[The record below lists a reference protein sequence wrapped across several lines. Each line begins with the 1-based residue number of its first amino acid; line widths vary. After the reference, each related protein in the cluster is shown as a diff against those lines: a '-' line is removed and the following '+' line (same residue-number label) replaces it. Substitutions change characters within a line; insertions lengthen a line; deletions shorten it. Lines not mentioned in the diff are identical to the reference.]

1 MVTHVID
8 TGEKFALQYSKIL
21 SFLLLVSLT
30 LQKNEKHERSPAFV
44 KKKIQKWANRGILQ

>member
-44 KKKIQKWANRGILQ
+44 KKKIQK